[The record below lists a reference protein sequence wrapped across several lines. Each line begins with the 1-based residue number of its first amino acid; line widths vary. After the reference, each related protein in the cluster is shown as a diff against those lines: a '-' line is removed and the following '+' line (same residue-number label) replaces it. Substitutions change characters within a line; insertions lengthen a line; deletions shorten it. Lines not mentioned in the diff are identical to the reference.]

1 MSKRTKI
8 WLIIAVCLVLSGAV
22 IFLGVMSVL
31 NFDFLKL
38 STFKYETNN
47 YKISEEYKNISIV
60 TDTADIEFIPSD
72 DSKTTVICY
81 EQDKVKHSVSVNGET
96 LEIKSVDTRK
106 WYDHIGISFGSQK
119 IKVCIP
125 EGDYGL
131 LSVKGSTGDVNL
143 AKEFSFED
151 VDVNISTG
159 DIYAQGIT
167 TDNMKLRVST
177 GKITVKDIN
186 CKYDLSVKVST
197 GKSDIANVN
206 CNNFT
211 SSGNTGDTTLNSVVV
226 KEKLS
231 IKRSTGDVKFESC
244 DAGEIF
250 IETDTGDVTGSL
262 LTDKVFIVST
272 DTGKT
277 DVPKTTTGGR
287 CEITTDTGDIN
298 VKIKK

>member
-8 WLIIAVCLVLSGAV
+8 WLIIAISLVLTGAI
-22 IFLGVMSVL
+22 IFTGVMTLL

-38 STFKYETNN
+38 STAKYETNN
-47 YKISEEYKNISIV
+47 YEISEKYKNVSIV
-60 TDTADIEFIPSD
+60 TDTADIDFIPSE

-96 LEIKSVDTRK
+96 LEIKLVDTRK

-143 AKEFSFED
+143 AKEFSFEG

-159 DIYAQGIT
+159 DIYVQNIT
-167 TDNMKLRVST
+167 AGDIKLRVST
-177 GKITVKDIN
+177 GEITAQAII
-186 CKYDLSVKVST
+186 CTGDLNIKVST
-197 GKSDIANVN
+197 GKSSITNAS
-206 CNNFT
+206 CKNFT
-211 SSGNTGDTTLNSVVV
+211 SSGNTGDITLKDVTI

-231 IKRSTGDVKFESC
+231 IKRSTGDVNFESC

-250 IETDTGDVTGSL
+250 IETDTGDVRGNL
-262 LTDKVFIVST
+262 LSEKVFMVNT
-272 DTGKT
+272 DTGRI

-287 CEITTDTGDIN
+287 CEVATDTGDIIL
-298 VKIKK
+298 KIK